1 VAPCEKPGQLKGF
14 LADTVRAGPE
24 CPSAPELR
32 RQISAPTPAAPTRL
46 PLRRQHTEPAP
57 NACSPLA
64 ALRKD
69 LSELET
75 LRRDVNSLLNKVCPE
90 KFATVVEKLT
100 AIEVASTDALE
111 IIIELIFKKALSEPH
126 YSETYAD
133 LVFSLR
139 SVFPEFPAP
148 DGGKPMTFKSS
159 VLHICQVEFE
169 ELLAAPEPSESEKA
183 GRQGEDLEA
192 LCQERRGRMRANM
205 RFVGHLFLR
214 QLLSAKVVGSI
225 LRELVL
231 CEFEDLAPQEHALE
245 CACELLN
252 SIGFTMESMPFGQV
266 ALPVV
271 FGRLRSLKAKKAAD
285 GKGVY
290 SKRVQF
296 MIQDLIDTR
305 EAGWTRKVF
314 RSSAKTMEEIRAS
327 QPQDKGG
334 ETVMVG
340 QRPLYMTGEI
350 ERFIRTHTA

>member
-1 VAPCEKPGQLKGF
+1 
-14 LADTVRAGPE
+14 
-24 CPSAPELR
+24 
-32 RQISAPTPAAPTRL
+32 
-46 PLRRQHTEPAP
+46 
-57 NACSPLA
+57 
-64 ALRKD
+64 
-69 LSELET
+69 
-75 LRRDVNSLLNKVCPE
+75 
-90 KFATVVEKLT
+90 
-100 AIEVASTDALE
+100 
-111 IIIELIFKKALSEPH
+111 
-126 YSETYAD
+126 
-133 LVFSLR
+133 
-139 SVFPEFPAP
+139 
-148 DGGKPMTFKSS
+148 M
-159 VLHICQVEFE
+159 
-169 ELLAAPEPSESEKA
+169 
-183 GRQGEDLEA
+183 
-192 LCQERRGRMRANM
+192 
-205 RFVGHLFLR
+205 
-214 QLLSAKVVGSI
+214 
-225 LRELVL
+225 
-231 CEFEDLAPQEHALE
+231 EDLAPQEHALE